1 MTVLDVIVAFLTGR
15 TAPLEAILASPGL
28 PVIPL
33 QIVALAGLSESIGQ
47 SAILFA
53 NRVTPRR
60 FIISLFVSALIYVGG
75 FFMWVFSITVVA
87 GVLFQRTGMLSA
99 VAGAVSLSYVPLLF
113 GFLTFLPYLGSP
125 IIKGLYLWA
134 FLAQVAELRFA
145 LGLNHAQAVL
155 CSMGGALF
163 ILIIRATVG
172 RPVIW
177 LENRVRNWVAGKR
190 LEFDLKTLLDP
201 ARYQRRSEDR
211 DRDRRL

>member
-1 MTVLDVIVAFLTGR
+1 MTVLDVIIAFLTGR
-15 TAPLEAILASPGL
+15 TAALEAILTSPGL

-60 FIISLFVSALIYVGG
+60 FIISLFVSAVIYVGG

-87 GVLFQRTGMLSA
+87 RVLFAQTDVTGA
-99 VAGAVSLSYVPLLF
+99 VGVAVSLSYVPLLF
-113 GFLTFLPYLGSP
+113 SFLTFLPYLGSP

-145 LGLNHAQAVL
+145 LGLNHAQAVM

-177 LENRVRNWVAGKR
+177 LEYRVRDWVAGKP
-190 LEFDLKTLLDP
+190 LEFDLKTLLAS
-201 ARYQRRSEDR
+201 ARRQRRPDENGR
-211 DRDRRL
+211 DGPA